1 MTRPLSIISLDS
13 SNTLHSQNYSNMKHF
28 NKLLIA
34 FCLIAHVTTIQAQNT
49 TSASGGRAIGDG
61 GVVNYTVGQAFYT
74 TNTGTTGSL
83 AEGVQQAY
91 EISVETGIEE
101 TGISMNISVYPN
113 PIQHYLHLQVDA
125 STLLNIQTLRYQ
137 LFDINGRLIGSE
149 RIVSDITTIVTSH
162 LSPATYFVKILG
174 DNIELKSYKIIKY

>member
-1 MTRPLSIISLDS
+1 
-13 SNTLHSQNYSNMKHF
+13 MKHLI
-28 NKLLIA
+28 KLLIA

-49 TSASGGRAIGDG
+49 TSATGVRAIGDG
-61 GVVNYTVGQAFYT
+61 GVVNYTVGQAFYI

-91 EISVETGIEE
+91 EISIETGIEE
-101 TGISMNISVYPN
+101 TGINMNISVYPN
-113 PIQHYLHLQVDA
+113 PTQHYLHLAVDA
-125 STLLNIQTLRYQ
+125 SISQNFQTLRYQ

-149 RIVSDITTIVTSH
+149 RIVSDITTIVTTH

-174 DNIELKSYKIIKY
+174 EDIELKTFKIIKY